1 MRACSPGDAGGRVAP
16 GAFDAALLAGAFLG
30 FGFAVVAF
38 ALVVLAAPFA
48 AAGLDRGLDLG
59 LG

>member
-1 MRACSPGDAGGRVAP
+1 MAP